1 MRSSSGSAASWGRA
15 EGRYLRRC
23 GIPGPNPPLLSA
35 ARLQELLG
43 LEDDE
48 LLAVLDAGPLEVVS
62 GDLDHRPELPIL
74 TMLLRPTGRPPGK
87 LAERLMNL
95 LKAER
100 DALLSPSI
108 AASDD
113 RP

>member
-1 MRSSSGSAASWGRA
+1 MAQYTAARCGLVA
-15 EGRYLRRC
+15 EG
-23 GIPGPNPPLLSA
+23 
-35 ARLQELLG
+35 LG
-43 LEDDE
+43 LAIVDPVP
-48 LLAVLDAGPLEVVS
+48 AR
-62 GDLDHRPELPIL
+62 DLTGLPIAFRPFQPQL
-74 TMLLRPTGRPPGK
+74 PIETMLLRPSGRPPGK

>member
-1 MRSSSGSAASWGRA
+1 VA
-15 EGRYLRRC
+15 EG
-23 GIPGPNPPLLSA
+23 
-35 ARLQELLG
+35 LG
-43 LEDDE
+43 LAIVDPVP
-48 LLAVLDAGPLEVVS
+48 AR
-62 GDLDHRPELPIL
+62 DLTGLPIAL
-74 TMLLRPTGRPPGK
+74 RPFQPQLPIETMLLRPSGRPPGK